1 MERISVN
8 SSNVSSVGY
17 DANSQT
23 LEIEFNNGGVYQY
36 SGVPESVYE
45 GMMGADSKGKYFHA
59 NIKNTYPYSKL

>member
-1 MERISVN
+1 MERILVN
-8 SSNVSSVGY
+8 SSNVSSVG
-17 DANSQT
+17 DHADSQT
-23 LEIEFNNGGVYQY
+23 LEIEFNSGGVYQY

>member
-8 SSNVSSVGY
+8 SSNISSVDY
-17 DANSQT
+17 DPDSQT

-36 SGVPESVYE
+36 SGVPDSVYE

-59 NIKNTYPYSKL
+59 NIKNAYPYSKL

>member
-1 MERISVN
+1 MERILVN

-17 DANSQT
+17 DADSQT
-23 LEIEFNNGGVYQY
+23 LEIEFNSGGVYQY